1 MFTKN
6 PFRIVLAILFALWA
20 LSCLAV
26 LSPLSWAIGLGWFC
40 LSVRMATHMWP
51 ARAWRELRNR

>member
-20 LSCLAV
+20 LGCFGAFT
-26 LSPLSWAIGLGWFC
+26 PLLWGIGLCWLS

-51 ARAWRELRNR
+51 TRAMHEFLKR

>member
-20 LSCLAV
+20 LGSFAIP
-26 LSPLSWAIGLGWFC
+26 SPLSWVIGIGWAC

-51 ARAWRELRNR
+51 ARAWREFRKN